1 VHPLK
6 DCNYYPLWIS
16 EATNFKNEALGIRGA
31 EKIIHTTF
39 KRSGLCNKHA
49 QLYVLRHSRATHL
62 AKHLPEAQMCI
73 FFGWV
78 LGTDVVRR
86 YVDLSGKD
94 VYNSLIALT
103 PLTQGDQIK
112 VEEYQLKSLTCKRC
126 SESISIGMN
135 FCSKLLF
142 QSI

>member
-1 VHPLK
+1 
-6 DCNYYPLWIS
+6 
-16 EATNFKNEALGIRGA
+16 
-31 EKIIHTTF
+31 
-39 KRSGLCNKHA
+39 
-49 QLYVLRHSRATHL
+49 
-62 AKHLPEAQMCI
+62 MCI

-78 LGTDVVRR
+78 LGTDIVRR

-103 PLTQGDQIK
+103 PLTLGDQIK